1 MAATYYDVKS
11 RAAWTTTQPTT
22 VRLGREGGDPKLNT
36 IEGKGRTLGKYL
48 VIELRRALAA
58 GVDEEHVSPPPSA
71 VATRGAA
78 DMMLYTTRACGLLT
92 AAGVRSDEPARHL
105 I

>member
-1 MAATYYDVKS
+1 MDDHPADDRS
-11 RAAWTTTQPTT
+11 AWE
-22 VRLGREGGDPKLNT
+22 RGGDPKLNT